1 MTKSTMRAQSG
12 SVGLTSR
19 GGGLPMYAQLVTLFR
34 QRIESG
40 EWALNDKLPSLDELC
55 VEFDV
60 ARVTVRTALGLLEAE
75 GLIGR
80 YRGRGTFV
88 LHKPESTIWYRIPND
103 LESLVGITPDI
114 EFEWLDNCLA
124 EATPVPFHG
133 RGVLA
138 PAYQYLRRRLL
149 RHHVPYCIG
158 ATFIEKT
165 AFDAIGTEG
174 FGAPVPLAKLNEHL
188 KGGIAHAEQ
197 TIRASTA
204 DLKTA
209 QLLQLEPGAAV
220 MVVMRTV
227 LNHDDVLVYESHG
240 TFRGDFVEVHTNL
253 I

>member
-1 MTKSTMRAQSG
+1 M
-12 SVGLTSR
+12 SR
-19 GGGLPMYAQLVTLFR
+19 GGGLPMYAQLVALFR
-34 QRIESG
+34 QRIEMG
-40 EWALNDKLPSLDELC
+40 EWALGERLPSLDELAS
-55 VEFDV
+55 EFDV

-103 LESLVGITPDI
+103 LEALVTTTPDI
-114 EFEWLDNCLA
+114 EFEWLDNAPA
-124 EATPVPFHG
+124 ENPPVPFHG
-133 RGVLA
+133 RGTLA
-138 PAYQYLRRRLL
+138 PAYQHLRRRLL

-158 ATFIEKT
+158 VTFIEKS
-165 AFDAIGTEG
+165 AFDAIGSEG

-188 KGGIAHAEQ
+188 QGGIAHAEQ

-220 MVVMRTV
+220 MIVMRTV
-227 LNHDDVLVYESHG
+227 LNRDNLLVYESHG
-240 TFRGDFVEVHTNL
+240 TFRGDFVEVHTDL

>member
-1 MTKSTMRAQSG
+1 M
-12 SVGLTSR
+12 SR
-19 GGGLPMYAQLVTLFR
+19 GGGLPMYAQLVALFR
-34 QRIESG
+34 QRIEMG
-40 EWALNDKLPSLDELC
+40 EWAPGERLPSLDELAS
-55 VEFDV
+55 EFDV

-103 LESLVGITPDI
+103 LEALVTTTPDI
-114 EFEWLDNCLA
+114 EFEWLDNA
-124 EATPVPFHG
+124 PPEKPPVPFHG
-133 RGVLA
+133 RGTLA
-138 PAYQYLRRRLL
+138 PAYQHLRRRLL

-158 ATFIEKT
+158 VTFIEKS
-165 AFDAIGTEG
+165 AFDAIGSEG

-188 KGGIAHAEQ
+188 QGGIAHAEQ

-220 MVVMRTV
+220 MIVMRTV
-227 LNHDDVLVYESHG
+227 LNRDNLLVYESHG
-240 TFRGDFVEVHTNL
+240 TFRGDFVEVHTDL